1 MYQPPD
7 PEAFNT
13 LVWELARQI
22 PEGYVSTYG
31 QIASM
36 IPPPDGVDLLT
47 YRRLRALWVGRSMS
61 ALPDGSDVPWHRVI
75 GGKGSISLPP
85 GSAAAEEQRFRLAA
99 EQVQF
104 DVQGRVDFRLV
115 GWDGPHDHWLAA
127 RGLLPPQSL
136 KPDKPEAP
144 DQPRLF

>member
-7 PEAFNT
+7 PEAFNA
-13 LVWELARQI
+13 LVWELTRQI
-22 PEGYVSTYG
+22 PEGTVSTYG

-36 IPPPDGVDLLT
+36 IPPPDGVDPQA
-47 YRRLRALWVGRSMS
+47 YRRLRALWVGRSLN
-61 ALPDGSDVPWHRVI
+61 ALPGGSDVPWHRVI

-99 EQVQF
+99 EHVQF
-104 DVQGRVDFRLV
+104 DAQGRVDFRSV
-115 GWDGPHDHWLAA
+115 GWDGPSDHWLAA
-127 RGLLPPQSL
+127 HGLLPPQSL
-136 KPDKPEAP
+136 KPGKPEAP